1 MPVMDNEMEQI
12 LQTAIQREIDA
23 YNLYHSTAQKVERPE
38 AKSILEEL
46 AGQEKGHR
54 ERLENL
60 LEGEGFRTISRAQQ
74 QKVVDLKITDYLVE
88 SPLDADAD
96 LQEVLIV
103 AGKREKASRDLYTAL
118 GKVAE
123 DEDTKG
129 LFEFLA
135 TQEAQHKKR
144 VETLYEKVV
153 YQWN

>member
-1 MPVMDNEMEQI
+1 MPAMDEQMEQI

-23 YNLYHSTAQKVERPE
+23 HNLYSSTAEEVDRPE

-46 AGQEKGHR
+46 AAQEVGHR
-54 ERLENL
+54 ERLETL
-60 LEGEGFRTISRAQQ
+60 LEGGRFRAISKAQQ
-74 QKVVDLKITDYLVE
+74 KKVVDLKITDYLVE
-88 SPLDADAD
+88 APLDAESD
-96 LQEVLIV
+96 LQDVLIV

-118 GKVAE
+118 GEVAE
-123 DEDTKG
+123 DEDVKN
-129 LFEFLA
+129 LFDFLA

>member
-1 MPVMDNEMEQI
+1 MPAMDNEMEQI

-23 YNLYHSTAQKVERPE
+23 YNLYHSTAQNVERPE

-46 AGQEKGHR
+46 ASQEVGHR

-60 LEGEGFRTISRAQQ
+60 LEGGRFRAISKAQQ
-74 QKVVDLKITDYLVE
+74 KKVVDLKITDYLVE
-88 SPLDADAD
+88 TPLDADSD

-118 GKVAE
+118 GKVAD
-123 DEDTKG
+123 DEETKN
-129 LFEFLA
+129 LFTFLA
-135 TQEAQHKKR
+135 NQEAQHKKR